1 MWGSMKTNAEA
12 TLYNK
17 TINPSTRAEEF
28 QRTVLTA
35 VYWENRRAVNKIAS
49 GGDIKADKAMVM
61 IPQSEGANYLDP
73 VAWQKLADK
82 TGKWT
87 LQAGDVIVRGAV
99 TDEITDEV
107 IDELTEEV
115 TPAFTVSDLKR
126 KYDDVLSI
134 TTVDWMDAGSEKVN
148 HWEIG
153 AV

>member
-1 MWGSMKTNAEA
+1 VLVFVVVQPPA
-12 TLYNK
+12 TL
-17 TINPSTRAEEF
+17 S
-28 QRTVLTA
+28 
-35 VYWENRRAVNKIAS
+35 
-49 GGDIKADKAMVM
+49 ADDRQHEA
-61 IPQSEGANYLDP
+61 QSFLHPGRMRQE
-73 VAWQKLADK
+73 
-82 TGKWT
+82 

>member
-1 MWGSMKTNAEA
+1 MKTNAEA

-17 TINPSTRAEEF
+17 YINPTTRADEF
-28 QRTVLTA
+28 QRTVLPA

-49 GGDIKADKAMVM
+49 GGDIKADKALIM
-61 IPQSEGANYLDP
+61 IPQSEGDDYLDP
-73 VAWQKLADK
+73 VAWQALADK

-87 LQAGDVIVRGAV
+87 LQPGDMIVRGKV

-126 KYDDVLSI
+126 KYDDVLNI
-134 TTVDWMDAGSEKVN
+134 TSVDWMNAGSDRMK
-148 HWEIG
+148 HWEVG
-153 AV
+153 AT